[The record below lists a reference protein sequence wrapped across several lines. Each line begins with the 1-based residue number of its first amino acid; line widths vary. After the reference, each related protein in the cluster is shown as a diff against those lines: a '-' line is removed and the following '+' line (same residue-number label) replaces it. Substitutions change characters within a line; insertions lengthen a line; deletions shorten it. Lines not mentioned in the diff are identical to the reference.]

1 MSELPKVLI
10 VDDDHDTLDLLEMFL
25 YKDFEIISAMNG
37 FEALSKVESEH
48 PRIVFTDI
56 KMPVMDGIRFL
67 NSLRKHSS
75 TRTLPVVAVT
85 SFMQEHTVKS
95 LLNLG
100 FNGVMVKPPEKK
112 QTLEMVAKLVPPLP
126 AKNQQ
131 GPDRENV
138 QIQ

>member
-1 MSELPKVLI
+1 MSELPRVLI

-25 YKDFEIISAMNG
+25 YKDFEVISAMNG
-37 FEALSKVESEH
+37 FEALSKVELEH

-56 KMPVMDGIRFL
+56 KMPVMDGISFL

-85 SFMQEHTVKS
+85 SFMQEHTIKS
-95 LLNLG
+95 LLSMG
-100 FNGVMVKPPEKK
+100 FNGVMAKPPEKK
-112 QTLEMVAKLVPPLP
+112 QTLEMVTRLFSPLP
-126 AKNQQ
+126 AENQQ
-131 GPDRENV
+131 GPDRETV